1 MVRAVWLLWISLA
14 VGVIGQL
21 AQYLLEI
28 SIGLI
33 VYLLIAGAA
42 RYLISTWLILRIAGG
57 HNWARIVFMVIY
69 LAGLGYMIFN
79 WHSYAQMFTGEHPL
93 YALEL
98 AAKTLLDLGA
108 AFLLFMPRANRWFK
122 PPLSPA
128 SASSARIRLTCAR
141 PASP

>member
-1 MVRAVWLLWISLA
+1 MEVAWAVRLLWISLA
-14 VGVIGQL
+14 IGVIGVL

-33 VYLLIAGAA
+33 VSLLISGGA
-42 RYLISTWLILRIAGG
+42 RYLITTWLILRIAGG
-57 HNWARIVFMVIY
+57 HNWARIVFLVIY
-69 LAGLGYMIFN
+69 IAGLGYMIFS
-79 WHSYAQMFTGEHPL
+79 WHSYAQWFTGEHPL

-122 PPLSPA
+122 PP
-128 SASSARIRLTCAR
+128 RT
-141 PASP
+141 